1 MTTTIDGTNVY
12 FFDGTS
18 FNGNYPSGV
27 ITVDTNTS
35 EFTGSYAIGALLFA
49 VNFFY
54 AGNFPGGP
62 SASPLS
68 QWQLN
73 TTSPSYTYNGLV
85 AASQYYGGS
94 TQYLDPKMVF
104 TNGGSGVGLSGT
116 WKARGNPVNKGAQ
129 YLLNITMIERVA

>member
-35 EFTGSYAIGALLFA
+35 EFASSYAIGTLLFA

-54 AGNFPGGP
+54 AANVPAGP
-62 SASPLS
+62 SGSPLT

-73 TTSPSYTYNGLV
+73 STANSAGASTPV

-104 TNGGSGVGLSGT
+104 ANGGSGNALSGT
-116 WKARGNPVNKGAQ
+116 WKGRGNPVNKGAQ